1 MNHMKT
7 DSVFKQSY
15 LYLSY
20 LFIKQVS
27 FNFMKNEKYINAEL
41 LFLHGFLFL
50 SLIFVINSN
59 IKFSFN

>member
-1 MNHMKT
+1 
-7 DSVFKQSY
+7 
-15 LYLSY
+15 
-20 LFIKQVS
+20 
-27 FNFMKNEKYINAEL
+27 MKNEKYINAEL